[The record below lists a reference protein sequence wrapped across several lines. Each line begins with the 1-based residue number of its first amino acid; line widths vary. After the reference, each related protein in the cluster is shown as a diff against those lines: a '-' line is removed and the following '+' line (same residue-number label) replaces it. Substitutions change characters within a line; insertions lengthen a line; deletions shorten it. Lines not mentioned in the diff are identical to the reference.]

1 MFNLLYLN
9 SNYASHMTGV
19 VCILIFMSISY
30 SMHTADYRL
39 GVARPFLMLKAL
51 FLTLP

>member
-1 MFNLLYLN
+1 MIYIYYDSGDAEWDACVLLGG
-9 SNYASHMTGV
+9 H
-19 VCILIFMSISY
+19 
-30 SMHTADYRL
+30 YRL